1 MKSYKSLNIL
11 QAHCQSPASQ
21 HTDQSFVKELAK
33 PTQGKLFLKN
43 FPTLQKNKKRHA
55 QTDTDRQKSKLTM
68 TLKPNTDNG
77 LQGRT
82 TEHQLPTAVLQ
93 KWRCSASYDSEVVNQ
108 NLVLRLKF
116 SGENRHLRKAAT
128 RHTVQK
134 RVNKIL

>member
-1 MKSYKSLNIL
+1 
-11 QAHCQSPASQ
+11 
-21 HTDQSFVKELAK
+21 
-33 PTQGKLFLKN
+33 
-43 FPTLQKNKKRHA
+43 
-55 QTDTDRQKSKLTM
+55 M

-116 SGENRHLRKAAT
+116 SGENRHLRKAA
-128 RHTVQK
+128 K
-134 RVNKIL
+134 RLPFPGRLNWCDCSPIVA